1 MPTRRALAARAD
13 ATKGSRMRQLDLV
26 IAIKVLRFR
35 YEGTKRA
42 EQSNVRSIA
51 HAESIPRWHYPP
63 SGE

>member
-13 ATKGSRMRQLDLV
+13 ATKGYRMRQLDLV

-42 EQSNVRSIA
+42 EQSIA
-51 HAESIPRWHYPP
+51 HAETIPRWHYPP